1 MDLIIY
7 HRDCP
12 DGFCAAFVAK
22 KKYPN
27 AELFGCTYGEEPPF
41 NKLVGKS
48 LDVLV
53 VDFSWKREETCAI
66 AELTHSIKILDH
78 HKTAEKELA
87 GLDFVT
93 FDMKRSGA
101 TLTWDTLFPGQP
113 RPWYVNYCEDRDL
126 WNWKLPESKE
136 VSGYVMALPHTIA
149 AWSTLDSFSA
159 QEAAASGRAIRL
171 HIDHYIEKVVAQK
184 QFGKLAGHTVAI
196 VNAAYPN
203 ISDVGNVLCGD
214 AEIGAGWFERGDG
227 MIQFSLRSV
236 GDLDVSAIAKKFGGG
251 GHKNASGFQL
261 PLAEGRNVLDGI
273 LGRTEIGDP
282 LQEALA
288 KTHAALSTK

>member
-27 AELFGCTYGEEPPF
+27 AQLVGCTYGEMGVPD
-41 NKLVGKS
+41 LIGK
-48 LDVLV
+48 DVLV
-53 VDFSWKREETCAI
+53 VDFSWPRDTMLRMKET
-66 AELTHSIKILDH
+66 AESLLVLDH
-78 HKTAEKELA
+78 HRTAEKELA
-87 GLDFVT
+87 GLNFAT

-101 TLTWDTLFPGQP
+101 TLTWDTLFPDQP

-136 VSGYVMALPHTIA
+136 VSGYIMALPHTIA
-149 AWSTLDSFSA
+149 AWSTLDNLSV

-227 MIQFSLRSV
+227 MMQFSLRSR
-236 GDLDVSAIAKKFGGG
+236 GELDVSTIAKKFGGG

-261 PLAEGRNVLDGI
+261 PLEEGRNVLDGI
-273 LGRTEIGDP
+273 LGRTKVGDP
-282 LQEALA
+282 LQETLA
-288 KTHAALSTK
+288 KVHAALSTK